1 MKQPT
6 FQQTQC
12 FFQSYGLLPIK
23 EHLYTNGEVAR
34 HDWTSCQINEMVF
47 LKMMVEATKL
57 FGKKFH
63 DLVSKEM
70 GKSFGVYSMITID
83 WNELREH
90 HNKTFAENE
99 S

>member
-1 MKQPT
+1 MIMKPS

-34 HDWTSCQINEMVF
+34 YDWTSCQVNEMVYGR
-47 LKMMVEATKL
+47 MMVEATKL

-70 GKSFGVYSMITID
+70 NKGFGLYSMGTID

-90 HNKTFAENE
+90 YQKAFSE
-99 S
+99 